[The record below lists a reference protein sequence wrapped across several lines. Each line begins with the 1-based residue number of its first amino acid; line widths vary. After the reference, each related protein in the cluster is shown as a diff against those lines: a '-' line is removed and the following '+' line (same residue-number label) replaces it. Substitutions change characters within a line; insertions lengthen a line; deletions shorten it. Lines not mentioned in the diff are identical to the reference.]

1 MWSTVHAHKAAGQ
14 TNARPT
20 SGSSACTG
28 PVWFPIL
35 NAVLLWAAELIKA
48 HGAARVK
55 GAVTRP
61 ELAALH
67 SLVAGLAADNAMA
80 VTVAVEDALADAGMA
95 I

>member
-1 MWSTVHAHKAAGQ
+1 MPRVSSSSGCRGCEFPRHML
-14 TNARPT
+14 TNDLPR
-20 SGSSACTG
+20 
-28 PVWFPIL
+28 
-35 NAVLLWAAELIKA
+35 AAELIKA

-67 SLVAGLAADNAMA
+67 SLVAGLAADNGMA
-80 VTVAVEDALADAGMA
+80 VTVAVEDALADEGMA

>member
-1 MWSTVHAHKAAGQ
+1 MTDFLAD
-14 TNARPT
+14 
-20 SGSSACTG
+20 ACVPG
-28 PVWFPIL
+28 C
-35 NAVLLWAAELIKA
+35 AELVKA

-61 ELAALH
+61 ELAALQ

-80 VTVAVEDALADAGMA
+80 VTVAVEDALSDAGMS